1 MFKERNHTEEIGTKG
16 KIILQY
22 TLDKYNVI
30 MQNELNY
37 L

>member
-1 MFKERNHTEEIGTKG
+1 MFKERNHTEETGTKG

-22 TLDKYNVI
+22 NLDKYNVI
-30 MQNELNY
+30 MQSELNY